1 MRPFSFCEING
12 RGDPIRTG
20 DLAVPNRAR
29 YQLRH
34 APTLGVIISLFDHL
48 YDGVSITIVIKL
60 GRRIFFNAPIV
71 ARESLF

>member
-48 YDGVSITIVIKL
+48 YDGVSIAKVVKL

>member
-1 MRPFSFCEING
+1 MING

-34 APTLGVIISLFDHL
+34 APTGID
-48 YDGVSITIVIKL
+48 YITN
-60 GRRIFFNAPIV
+60 R
-71 ARESLF
+71 